1 MQYIEISNNLPNQK
15 FSFRTDKDTL
25 EIELRT
31 VDNITLMSVKANGNN
46 VVSSIKVA
54 PNVLLLGYKYLQ
66 EQYGDFIFTTTDNKY
81 PYYNNFNNAN
91 KLYWLNYE
99 EVEQYKDEYIEK

>member
-1 MQYIEISNNLPNQK
+1 MQYIKISNELPNQK
-15 FSFRTDKDTL
+15 FNFKTDNGTL

-31 VDNITLMSVKANGNN
+31 VDNITLMSISANGNN
-46 VVSSIKVA
+46 IVNSVKVA
-54 PNVLLLGYKYLQ
+54 PNVLLMGYKYLQ

-81 PYYNNFNNAN
+81 PYYTNFNNAN

-99 EVEQYKDEYIEK
+99 ETKEYKK

>member
-1 MQYIEISNNLPNQK
+1 MQYIEISNEVANQ
-15 FSFRTDKDTL
+15 SFTFKAGEKIV

-31 VDNITLMSVKANGNN
+31 VDNITLMSMKYNGNN
-46 VVSSIKVA
+46 VVNSIKVA

-66 EQYGDFIFTTTDNKY
+66 EQYGDFIFTTTDDEY
-81 PYYNNFNNAN
+81 PYYKNFNNAN

-99 EVEQYKDEYIEK
+99 EVQQYKNGQIRE

>member
-1 MQYIEISNNLPNQK
+1 MQYIEISNELPNQK
-15 FSFRTDKDTL
+15 FSFKTENDTV

-31 VDNITLMSVKANGNN
+31 IDNITLMSMKTNGNN
-46 VVSSIKVA
+46 IVSSIKVA

-66 EQYGDFIFTTTDNKY
+66 EQYGDFIFTTTDNQY
-81 PYYNNFNNAN
+81 PYYTKFNNAN

-99 EVEQYKDEYIEK
+99 EVNRFKNG